1 MTTNC
6 TITDNCED
14 TDVPPCWNDVHD
26 AIGAGIDRLI
36 LYGPPGTGKT
46 YAGLTVGDVG
56 AGSFRLICTEEM
68 TAADVTGHF
77 MPTSHGLWTWVE
89 GSVLRAWNGDGH
101 RGGRV
106 VADEIDRASGDVLA
120 LLLNMFDTH
129 DSASWQHPETGDVR
143 RPRPGFSVVMTTNVE
158 ELRLLPAALRDRF
171 PVAIRIDRPHPR
183 ALARLS
189 PHLRGPATASIDA
202 DENRRFSLR
211 AFFAF
216 DHLCRSG
223 IDIDRSARLVF
234 GECSPDILDALSVD
248 AVDGAASSRR
258 VHD

>member
-1 MTTNC
+1 MTTNRP
-6 TITDNCED
+6 TNDD
-14 TDVPPCWNDVHD
+14 SHFDDAPGCWRDVHD
-26 AIGAGIDRLI
+26 ALSAGIDRLI

-46 YAGLTVGDVG
+46 YAGLTMGDVD
-56 AGSFRLICTEEM
+56 AGSFRLICTEDM

-77 MPTSHGLWTWVE
+77 LPTSHGVWTWSE
-89 GSVLRAWNGDGH
+89 GSVLRAWTGDGR

-120 LLLNMFDTH
+120 LLLNMFDTD

-171 PVAIRIDRPHPR
+171 PIAIRIDRPHPR

-189 PHLRGPATASIDA
+189 PHLRGPAAASTDA
-202 DENRRFSLR
+202 DQGRRFSLR

-223 IDIDRSARLVF
+223 IDSDRAAHLVF
-234 GECSPDILDALSVD
+234 GDHTPDILDALRIDGVD
-248 AVDGAASSRR
+248 ISSRAS
-258 VHD
+258 